1 MTNNKTIIFKLWVLV
16 VALQFSGVS
25 CRKFLEIPVSPVQIE
40 TPNVFSNDA
49 TAESAISGLYN
60 LMQSGNLWIFNG
72 GLSIY
77 SSLSA
82 DEIHRSIQNP
92 DYEAF
97 EKNSLQALNG
107 QILYSR
113 MWQPC
118 YRSIYHANAILEG
131 LNKSVLVTNDLR
143 NQIMGEV
150 YVIRALNYFYLVN
163 LFGEIPLILSTN
175 YQENQNMPRTPIDQV
190 YTQIIKDLLEA
201 EKLLSISYPSDERA
215 RPNKLVATALM
226 ARVYLYQKDWN
237 KSEQYANEVI
247 NSGLYELTTD
257 LNETFLTSS
266 RETLW
271 QFTRESQ
278 ATVEGSTFIPF
289 LSSSVP
295 VYVMTEHFI
304 NAIEPGDLRKVNW
317 INENIRD
324 RQSFYYPYK
333 YKQRVITE
341 GNPPQEYSVVLRLAE
356 LYLIR
361 AEARAQLE
369 KYADATIDLNIIRNR
384 AGLVNIQPEGKE
396 ALLAKIY
403 QERRVE
409 LFTEWGH
416 RWLDL
421 KRLNLADQILGPIK
435 SPYWKP
441 TAVLYPIPLAEIESN
456 PNLNQNSGY

>member
-1 MTNNKTIIFKLWVLV
+1 M
-16 VALQFSGVS
+16 
-25 CRKFLEIPVSPVQIE
+25 
-40 TPNVFSNDA
+40 
-49 TAESAISGLYN
+49 AI
-60 LMQSGNLWIFNG
+60 
-72 GLSIY
+72 
-77 SSLSA
+77 
-82 DEIHRSIQNP
+82 H
-92 DYEAF
+92 
-97 EKNSLQALNG
+97 
-107 QILYSR
+107 
-113 MWQPC
+113 
-118 YRSIYHANAILEG
+118 
-131 LNKSVLVTNDLR
+131 
-143 NQIMGEV
+143 
-150 YVIRALNYFYLVN
+150 
-163 LFGEIPLILSTN
+163 
-175 YQENQNMPRTPIDQV
+175 
-190 YTQIIKDLLEA
+190 
-201 EKLLSISYPSDERA
+201 
-215 RPNKLVATALM
+215 
-226 ARVYLYQKDWN
+226 
-237 KSEQYANEVI
+237 
-247 NSGLYELTTD
+247 
-257 LNETFLTSS
+257 
-266 RETLW
+266 
-271 QFTRESQ
+271 RESQ